1 MFILYITSR
10 YSHFNILFSK
20 PCQRQYELLPSLGV
34 RCLSFVYGQA
44 VSEEKIFKS
53 ANQKQE
59 LLVVA
64 MFCNGL

>member
-34 RCLSFVYGQA
+34 GRLSSIYLKTNK
-44 VSEEKIFKS
+44 EKIDQPETRI
-53 ANQKQE
+53 AYGDH
-59 LLVVA
+59 V
-64 MFCNGL
+64 C